1 MKKTLFVLS
10 ALALVLCFSI
20 SASAKSVFTLS
31 VDSVNTAPTETDTVI
46 YTRDF
51 GEKVPVSQG
60 EYYVITVIPKI
71 TDSVVSE
78 NDNGNGEVESSVV
91 VSEDI
96 SVLPEASEE
105 VSEAPQV
112 SSEDTVSLP
121 EVSDV
126 IPEVITSDSVAETA
140 SQSEYRYKVENI
152 YSPASMRDNIII
164 PENGFAVLVRGSE
177 NEGASSGE
185 ESNISDSSAEARAFS
200 LSDVEAGT
208 PVAVYGV
215 DFEGN
220 TISENAYLEFDLSN
234 KDLLGDVP
242 QTSDS
247 GAVVLFTVVASL
259 SVLSAIWFFSRKRI
273 A

>member
-10 ALALVLCFSI
+10 ALALVLCFSLSV
-20 SASAKSVFTLS
+20 SAQSVFTLS

-46 YTRDF
+46 YTREY

-71 TDSVVSE
+71 TDSIVSE
-78 NDNGNGEVESSVV
+78 NDNGNGEVESSFVSLDESYLIPEL
-91 VSEDI
+91 SEDVTE
-96 SVLPEASEE
+96 S
-105 VSEAPQV
+105 PQV
-112 SSEDTVSLP
+112 SAEDTVSLP

-126 IPEVITSDSVAETA
+126 IPEIITSDSVAETA

-152 YSPASMRDNIII
+152 YSPASTRDNIII
-164 PENGFAVLVRGSE
+164 PENGFAVLVRGNENVSVDAESDISE
-177 NEGASSGE
+177 T
-185 ESNISDSSAEARAFS
+185 SAEARAFS

-220 TISENAYLEFDLSN
+220 TISENAYLEFDLSH

-259 SVLSAIWFFSRKRI
+259 SVLSAIWFFSRKRV